1 MIIWAGT
8 SSKDVGMVVEHYPS
22 ITIPQKKIEVQQV
35 PGRNGDIVIS
45 TGAFENY
52 TQTYDAFLDVK
63 YIGGLEGAMPKIVD
77 WLLGHDGYQRLE
89 DTYFPGVY
97 RMAYYT
103 GGAEFVSMFNEYGEG
118 KLTFNCAPEKYLKS
132 GEWPIDIPSTGKIL
146 FNPTAFTAYPNIEVD
161 FGSGAGMLTVNRK
174 SVTLVEDPN
183 VVHAATD
190 PVEEGSGPNIPVTTM
205 VIDTKRHRYYADVGG
220 YGEQYPQGF
229 TGRFED
235 LRLGKKS
242 TISWSGGITAVRVI
256 PNWWTI

>member
-22 ITIPQKKIEVQQV
+22 VVIPQKKIEVQQV
-35 PGRNGDIVIS
+35 PGRNGDIVTS

-52 TQTYDAFLDVK
+52 TQTYDAFLDSK

-132 GEWPIDIPSTGKIL
+132 GEWPITMTSGKKV
-146 FNPTAFTAYPNIEVD
+146 FNQTAFPALPIIRLKGD
-161 FGSGAGMLTVNRK
+161 GLSSGTLQFNDKTISI
-174 SVTLVEDPN
+174 SVVPD
-183 VVHAATD
+183 
-190 PVEEGSGPNIPVTTM
+190 TM
-205 VIDTKRHRYYADVGG
+205 VIDTKRHKAYTEADGSVINRSNRI
-220 YGEQYPQGF
+220 
-229 TGRFED
+229 TGNYED
-235 LRLGKKS
+235 LSLAKE
-242 TISWSGGITAVRVI
+242 TTVIWSGGITAVEII
-256 PNWWTI
+256 PRWWTI

>member
-22 ITIPQKKIEVQQV
+22 VVIPQKKIEVQQV
-35 PGRNGDIVIS
+35 PGRNGAIVTS

-52 TQTYDAFLDVK
+52 TQTYDAFLDSK

-132 GEWPIDIPSTGKIL
+132 GEWPIEITKGKKL
-146 FNPTAFTAYPNIEVD
+146 FNPTSFPASPLIEIVGNGTDGTLNFNGKEFTIKTVPAALTIDVKQHKSYH
-161 FGSGAGMLTVNRK
+161 GSILYSSLIIGEYENLK
-174 SVTLVEDPN
+174 LEKETLI
-183 VVHAATD
+183 
-190 PVEEGSGPNIPVTTM
+190 G
-205 VIDTKRHRYYADVGG
+205 
-220 YGEQYPQGF
+220 
-229 TGRFED
+229 
-235 LRLGKKS
+235 
-242 TISWSGGITAVRVI
+242 WSGGITSVKLTPR
-256 PNWWTI
+256 WWTI

>member
-22 ITIPQKKIEVQQV
+22 VTIPEKKIEIQKV
-35 PGRNGDIVIS
+35 PGRNDDIIIS

-97 RMAYYT
+97 RMAHYT

-132 GEWPIDIPSTGKIL
+132 GEWPIEMTKGKKLI
-146 FNPTAFTAYPNIEVD
+146 NPTAFSADPIIEIV
-161 FGSGAGMLTVNRK
+161 GNNGAGTILFNGKQFAINSVPTSMTIDVKQHKVYGVDSTGASVNMSNRLTGK
-174 SVTLVEDPN
+174 YEDF
-183 VVHAATD
+183 
-190 PVEEGSGPNIPVTTM
+190 
-205 VIDTKRHRYYADVGG
+205 K
-220 YGEQYPQGF
+220 
-229 TGRFED
+229 
-235 LRLGKKS
+235 LGKET
-242 TISWSGGITAVRVI
+242 TITWTGGVSRIVVI
-256 PNWWTI
+256 PRWWTI

>member
-35 PGRNGDIVIS
+35 PGRNGDIVTS

-52 TQTYDAFLDVK
+52 TQTYDTFLDSK

-132 GEWPIDIPSTGKIL
+132 GEWPIVMTSGKKV
-146 FNPTAFTAYPNIEVD
+146 FNQTVFPALPIVRLKGD
-161 FGSGAGMLTVNRK
+161 GLSSGTLRFNDKTISI
-174 SVTLVEDPN
+174 SVVPD
-183 VVHAATD
+183 
-190 PVEEGSGPNIPVTTM
+190 SM
-205 VIDTKRHRYYADVGG
+205 VIDAKRHKAYSEEEGRVISRSNRI
-220 YGEQYPQGF
+220 
-229 TGRFED
+229 TGNYED
-235 LRLGKKS
+235 LTLAKE
-242 TISWSGGITAVRVI
+242 TTVTWSGGITAVEII
-256 PNWWTI
+256 PRWWTI

>member
-22 ITIPQKKIEVQQV
+22 VVIPQKKIEVQQV
-35 PGRNGDIVIS
+35 PGRNGDIVTS

-52 TQTYDAFLDVK
+52 TQTYDTFLDSK

-132 GEWPIDIPSTGKIL
+132 GEWPIELTKGKKL
-146 FNPTAFTAYPNIEVD
+146 FNPTNFSASPLIEITGNGNDGVLNFNGEEFIIKTVPAEVTID
-161 FGSGAGMLTVNRK
+161 VKIHKSHRGSISYSNL
-174 SVTLVEDPN
+174 
-183 VVHAATD
+183 
-190 PVEEGSGPNIPVTTM
+190 I
-205 VIDTKRHRYYADVGG
+205 I
-220 YGEQYPQGF
+220 GEY
-229 TGRFED
+229 EN
-235 LRLGKKS
+235 LKLGKE
-242 TISWSGGITAVRVI
+242 TLIGWSGGITSVKLTPR
-256 PNWWTI
+256 WWTI